1 MTLHAHLPTEPSAA
15 SSRGRDSGESALSSA
30 LLNSNLLA
38 YLRGIGRV
46 DLLDREG
53 EADVAERLLQ
63 GKYKILDSMTLG
75 GWLRGFLQDFSHG
88 LIEEELLPDRVMRD
102 RELRDDA
109 RAHAQRKFMMLSE
122 WTLERIDE
130 LSGLQERQ
138 ERDAV
143 LGIMIDEYRS
153 HIHAEHFWAYLVDC
167 YKKAL
172 RCRTG
177 RVRAL
182 VSNVEQ
188 PWDRV
193 LPVDAGARRRARALF
208 RKGSNE
214 AQRAR
219 QVLVS
224 SNLRLVVSVAKRYTN
239 RGMALL
245 DLVQEGNLGLLKA
258 VEKFDHRR
266 GHKFSTYATWWI
278 RQSITRAIADDGRT
292 IRVPVHLLDAWHRI
306 RKIESQFE
314 GKNGAVP
321 TDEQIAEE
329 SGFEESLVKRVRLL
343 TQPIY
348 SLDASLGDEDA
359 TVMDF
364 VPDTSEGG
372 PEPVVLQSDLC
383 RTLSRVLA
391 GLTSREAKI
400 LCMRFGI
407 GEKRTYTLE
416 EVGTCFGLTR
426 ERIRQIEVATLRKI
440 ERVQRNSRGALLGY
454 LPG

>member
-1 MTLHAHLPTEPSAA
+1 MDSA
-15 SSRGRDSGESALSSA
+15 SSGRGKRNLESGKQRNELSSA

-46 DLLDREG
+46 PLLDREG
-53 EADVAERLLQ
+53 EALVADKL
-63 GKYKILDSMTLG
+63 
-75 GWLRGFLQDFSHG
+75 LRGKCTILEAMIQGNWLKGFLKDLAKGF
-88 LIEEELLPDRVMRD
+88 ERDEFLPDRLMRD

-109 RAHAQRKFMMLSE
+109 RAHAKRKFLTLSV
-122 WTLERIDE
+122 WTLEQIKE
-130 LSGLQERQ
+130 LKSVRVQEDRDVALGLM
-138 ERDAV
+138 V
-143 LGIMIDEYRS
+143 DEYRA
-153 HIHAEHFWAYLVDC
+153 HIHAEHFWVYLVSA
-167 YKKAL
+167 YRSAL
-172 RCRTG
+172 HCRTG
-177 RVRAL
+177 RVRSL
-182 VSNVEQ
+182 VPNPEHA
-188 PWDRV
+188 WDRV
-193 LPVDAGARRRARALF
+193 NPIKAVDRRRARSLF
-208 RKGSNE
+208 RKGAGA
-214 AQRAR
+214 AQQAR
-219 QVLVS
+219 QVLVAA
-224 SNLRLVVSVAKRYTN
+224 NLRLVVSVAKRYTN

-321 TDEQIAEE
+321 TDQQIAEE
-329 SGFEESLVKRVRLL
+329 SGYEESLVQRVRML

-348 SLDASLGDEDA
+348 SLDATLGDEDA

-364 VPDTSEGG
+364 VADESSAG

-383 RTLSRVLA
+383 RSLSRVLA
-391 GLTSREAKI
+391 GLTAREAKI

-407 GEKRTYTLE
+407 GEKRTFTLE
-416 EVGTCFGLTR
+416 EVGSCFGLTR

>member
-1 MTLHAHLPTEPSAA
+1 
-15 SSRGRDSGESALSSA
+15 
-30 LLNSNLLA
+30 
-38 YLRGIGRV
+38 
-46 DLLDREG
+46 
-53 EADVAERLLQ
+53 
-63 GKYKILDSMTLG
+63 
-75 GWLRGFLQDFSHG
+75 
-88 LIEEELLPDRVMRD
+88 
-102 RELRDDA
+102 
-109 RAHAQRKFMMLSE
+109 
-122 WTLERIDE
+122 
-130 LSGLQERQ
+130 
-138 ERDAV
+138 
-143 LGIMIDEYRS
+143 
-153 HIHAEHFWAYLVDC
+153 
-167 YKKAL
+167 
-172 RCRTG
+172 
-177 RVRAL
+177 
-182 VSNVEQ
+182 
-188 PWDRV
+188 
-193 LPVDAGARRRARALF
+193 
-208 RKGSNE
+208 
-214 AQRAR
+214 
-219 QVLVS
+219 
-224 SNLRLVVSVAKRYTN
+224 
-239 RGMALL
+239 MALL

-314 GKNGAVP
+314 AKNGAVP

-391 GLTSREAKI
+391 GLTAREAKI